1 MAKIL
6 RPQRG
11 AQEKFL
17 SNPASIIIYGGAAGS
32 GKTHAELLYPLR
44 YKNTKGFGCVIFRKN
59 ANQIYNEGGLWDNA
73 RDMYSGIRGA
83 EIRRGESA
91 WIFND
96 KNGEQLSRVSFRH
109 IERDEE
115 VQNYHGSQ
123 ICGIEYDE
131 LCHFSEYV
139 FFYMLSRNRS
149 MCGVKPYVI
158 GTCNPD
164 ANSWVAKF
172 ISWWI
177 DQETGYPIP
186 ERSGKI
192 RWMIRRDNEIFWADT
207 REELCKQ
214 FNLTT
219 PEERAE
225 PRSVTF
231 ISATIYDNQALLK
244 ANPQYLANLKA
255 LPTVER
261 ERLLMGNW
269 KIKPSA
275 GLYFKREQ
283 LGNILPFVPDD
294 VIQWVR
300 CWDLA
305 ATEKDEN
312 NDPAYT
318 AGVLIGKRKNGRYVV
333 ADVINR
339 ALSASDV
346 RNIIKLTAQSDNAK
360 YKQQVRVR
368 IPQDPGQAGKDQ
380 AEMYIK
386 FLSGFD
392 VTAVPETGSKEAR
405 ATPMAAQWQ
414 AGNFDIVSADWNE
427 PYLLQLEG
435 FPDMKLK
442 DMVDASANGFAELEL
457 KAQFNLANFF

>member
-6 RPQRG
+6 KPQPG
-11 AQEKFL
+11 AQERFL
-17 SNPASIIIYGGAAGS
+17 ASPASIILYGGAAGS

-44 YKNTKGFGCVIFRKN
+44 YKNVRGFGAVIFRKN
-59 ANQIYNEGGLWDNA
+59 ANQIDNEGGLWDNA
-73 RDMYSGIRGA
+73 RDMYSGIPGA
-83 EIRRGESA
+83 QIRRGEKA
-91 WIFND
+91 WTFHD
-96 KNGEQLSRVSFRH
+96 KNGEQLSRISFRH

-115 VQNYHGSQ
+115 VLNYHGSQ

-131 LCHFSEYV
+131 LCMFSEYV

-149 MCGVKPYVI
+149 MCGVRPYVI

-164 ANSWVAKF
+164 ADSWVAKF
-172 ISWWI
+172 IEWWI
-177 DQETGYPIP
+177 DQDTGYPIK

-192 RWMIRRDNEIFWADT
+192 RWMMRRDDQIYWADT
-207 REELCKQ
+207 KQELIDQ
-214 FNLTT
+214 FNLVT
-219 PEERAE
+219 PEELEE

-231 ISATIYDNQALLK
+231 IAATIYDNQALLK

-255 LPTVER
+255 MPTIER

-283 LGNILPFVPDD
+283 LGNILQFVPDD
-294 VIQWVR
+294 VVQWVR

-305 ATEKDEN
+305 ATEKDDK

-318 AGVLIGKRKNGRYVV
+318 AGVLMGKRKNGRYIV
-333 ADVINR
+333 ADVINK

-346 RNIIKLTAQSDNAK
+346 RNIIRLTAQADKARWK
-360 YKQQVRVR
+360 VVR
-368 IPQDPGQAGKDQ
+368 IRLPQDPGQAGKDQ
-380 AEMYIK
+380 AQSYIK
-386 FLSGFD
+386 FLSGYD
-392 VTAVPETGSKEAR
+392 VTAVLESGSKESR

-414 AGNFDIVSADWNE
+414 ASNFDLVYGDWNDA
-427 PYLLQLEG
+427 YLNQLEG

-442 DMVDASANGFAELEL
+442 DMVDASANAFAELEL
-457 KAQFNLANFF
+457 RSQFNLSNFF